1 MPSTTYKGFEFE
13 NEPVPRTRTVG
24 PAPGTPLFTTF
35 TPATLP
41 CIAAIGDD
49 EGVLS
54 NCSPFTTTIG
64 LVRSFTLAEP

>member
-1 MPSTTYKGFEFE
+1 MPSTTYKGLLFE

-24 PAPGTPLFTTF
+24 PEPGTPLFTTF

-41 CIAAIGDD
+41 CMAAMGDD

-54 NCSPFTTTIG
+54 SWSPFTTAIG
-64 LVRSFTLAEP
+64 LVKSFTLAEP